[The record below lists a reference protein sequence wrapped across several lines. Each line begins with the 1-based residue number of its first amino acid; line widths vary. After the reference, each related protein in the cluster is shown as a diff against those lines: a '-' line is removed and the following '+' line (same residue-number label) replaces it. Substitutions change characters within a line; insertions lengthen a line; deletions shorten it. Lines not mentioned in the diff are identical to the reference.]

1 MVTAIDRYVL
11 RQLAVAT
18 LFVAGVFTMLVAL
31 VGSLREIDFVINRGL
46 PFTVF
51 LELMALRLPEFIATV
66 LPIALFI
73 AVLFVY
79 NRLVSDSE
87 LVVMR
92 AAGLGQWRLAL
103 PALACAIAVCA
114 ASYALALWLTPLT
127 KSSYKDQVFHYRNT
141 YGNVLLQEGR
151 FNTPSD
157 GLTVYFRE
165 QGPNGDLIGI
175 FAHDTR
181 RTDRPART
189 YIARRGAMESNP
201 AGARIVLFEGSLQQI
216 DSGNGD
222 LEQFYFD
229 QLALDLG
236 PTTPTGQNRWHEPE
250 ERTLSG
256 LFNPVLTD
264 PNDAY
269 YAKNLIAEG
278 HRRLASPLLALA
290 FALAGVAALLGGEF
304 SRRGQSGR
312 IVVAVCAV
320 IGLYLA
326 NLTVFNLAQKN
337 LALAPLLYLLPF
349 AATGA
354 AATALASRWRRRAV
368 VPAPAA
374 G

>member
-1 MVTAIDRYVL
+1 MRAIDRYVL
-11 RQLAVAT
+11 RQLVLAT
-18 LFVAGVFTMLVAL
+18 LFVTGVFTLLVAL

-79 NRLVSDSE
+79 NRLVGDSE
-87 LVVMR
+87 MVVMR
-92 AAGLGQWRLAL
+92 AAGLGHWRLAL
-103 PALACAIAVCA
+103 PALASAAGVCI
-114 ASYALALWLTPLT
+114 ASYGLALYLTPVT
-127 KSSYKDQVFHYRNT
+127 KAAYKEQVFHYRNT

-165 QGPNGDLIGI
+165 QAANGDLIGI

-181 RTDRPART
+181 RADRPART
-189 YIARRGAMESNP
+189 YIARRGAMESAP
-201 AGARIVLFEGSLQQI
+201 GGARIVLFDGSLQQI
-216 DSGNGD
+216 DGGDGD

-236 PTTPTGQNRWHEPE
+236 PSSPASQHRWQEPE
-250 ERTLSG
+250 ERTLPG
-256 LFNPVLTD
+256 LFNPVLSD
-264 PNDAY
+264 PNDAFY
-269 YAKNLIAEG
+269 QKNLIAEG
-278 HRRLASPLLALA
+278 HRRLASPLLAIA

-312 IVVAVCAV
+312 IVAAVCAV
-320 IGLYLA
+320 ICLYLA
-326 NLTVFNLAQKN
+326 NLTVFNLTQKN
-337 LALAPLLYLLPF
+337 LALAPLLYLLPV
-349 AATGA
+349 G
-354 AATALASRWRRRAV
+354 AATAAAYALAGRWRRRPSGA
-368 VPAPAA
+368 ALAA

>member
-11 RQLAVAT
+11 RQLVAAT
-18 LFVAGVFTMLVAL
+18 LFVAGVFTLLVAL

-103 PALACAIAVCA
+103 PALACAIAVCLVG
-114 ASYALALWLTPLT
+114 YALALWLTPLT

-165 QGPNGDLIGI
+165 QAANGDLIGI

-216 DSGNGD
+216 DGTDGD

-236 PTTPTGQNRWHEPE
+236 PTTPAGQNRWREPE
-250 ERTLSG
+250 ERTLPG

-269 YAKNLIAEG
+269 YAKNLVAEG

-290 FALAGVAALLGGEF
+290 FAVAGVAALLGGEF

-326 NLTVFNLAQKN
+326 NLAVFNLAQKN

-349 AATGA
+349 AATAA
-354 AATALASRWRRRAV
+354 AATALAGRWRRRAILA
-368 VPAPAA
+368 APAT